1 MAGSKTRFGF
11 IGNGEEPPHEDE
23 SRSARTIIGRD
34 IHMQLPTGIAPP
46 KVLGS
51 PTPLPPAPLVRP
63 PLPRMPAMAPMAE
76 EVTKPIP
83 ARRSRPRGSRLARFL
98 GRWTESGRFES
109 SSRMNDSSHARELD
123 DEDFRVPRDSTGRN
137 FLLVLIAAV
146 LAFAITFALVK
157 LRQRYASQGQPAN
170 HLVEASPLDQQLTH
184 PGQAE
189 SPSAPTQ
196 ATVPTQATAPTRA
209 MVPPRPMV
217 PPQATARTPPA
228 AQAPLAP
235 FRSPVPAPASASA
248 TGVPSTPRIA
258 ADGLAATPKA
268 NLRPK
273 KPQQLGSNPAE
284 TPDHLK
290 RERLP
295 MTP

>member
-11 IGNGEEPPHEDE
+11 VGNGEEPPHEDE

-34 IHMQLPTGIAPP
+34 IHIQLPAGIAPP

-63 PLPRMPAMAPMAE
+63 PLPRTPTMAPMAE
-76 EVTKPIP
+76 EVTRPIP
-83 ARRSRPRGSRLARFL
+83 ARRSRPRRSRLARFL

-109 SSRMNDSSHARELD
+109 SSRMNDSNHARELD

-170 HLVEASPLDQQLTH
+170 HHVEAPPLDQKLTH
-184 PGQAE
+184 PGPAG
-189 SPSAPTQ
+189 SPSAPTPATVPTQ
-196 ATVPTQATAPTRA
+196 ATVPTRVTAK
-209 MVPPRPMV
+209 
-217 PPQATARTPPA
+217 TPPA
-228 AQAPLAP
+228 AEAPLAP
-235 FRSPVPAPASASA
+235 FHSPIPAPALA

-258 ADGLAATPKA
+258 AVGLATTPKA

-273 KPQQLGSNPAE
+273 KPQQLGSTPAE
-284 TPDHLK
+284 PPDHPK

-295 MTP
+295 VTP